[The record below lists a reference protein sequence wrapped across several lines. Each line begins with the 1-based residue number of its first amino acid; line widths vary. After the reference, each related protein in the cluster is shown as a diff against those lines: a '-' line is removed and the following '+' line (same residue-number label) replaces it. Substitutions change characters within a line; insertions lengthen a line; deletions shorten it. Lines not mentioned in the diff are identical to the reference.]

1 MANEDNLVG
10 SDEALIRTLDDVGL
24 TSSETLCVSFK
35 LPSHSQFDENS
46 NEVNPKSSLERTSFP
61 PSTE

>member
-1 MANEDNLVG
+1 M
-10 SDEALIRTLDDVGL
+10 SDESYIRIPDDGGL
-24 TSSETLCVSFK
+24 TSSETLCVPYK

-46 NEVNPKSSLERTSFP
+46 NEVEPKSSLEGKLCP